1 MINGKNLYMK
11 KNFIKRIIHEISM
24 YNLNILAVTFD
35 DYDALNTLLVIS
47 KNDLP

>member
-1 MINGKNLYMK
+1 MKK
-11 KNFIKRIIHEISM
+11 KNFITRLIDEKLI
-24 YNLNILAVTFD
+24 YKLNILAVTID